1 METLEKQIRTYIAQN
16 ILFTGNEYP
25 YTDDISFLDQGIV
38 DSMNVLELVNF
49 VEERYGLRVEDRD
62 IVPDNFDSV
71 ARLAAYV
78 RNRKQIV

>member
-1 METLEKQIRTYIAQN
+1 METLEPQIRTYIAQN

-25 YTDDISFLDQGIV
+25 YADDISFLDQGIV

-49 VEERYGLRVEDRD
+49 VEERYGFQVDDRD

-78 RNRKQIV
+78 RKKKLPV

>member
-1 METLEKQIRTYIAQN
+1 MDTLEKQIRTYIAQN

-25 YTDDISFLDQGIV
+25 YTDDISFLDQGVV

-78 RNRKQIV
+78 RNKQQAA

>member
-1 METLEKQIRTYIAQN
+1 MDTLEKQIRTYIAQN

-78 RNRKQIV
+78 RNKKQIA

>member
-1 METLEKQIRTYIAQN
+1 MDTLEKQIRTYIAQN

-25 YTDDISFLDQGIV
+25 YTDDISFLDQGVV

-78 RNRKQIV
+78 RNKKQVA

>member
-1 METLEKQIRTYIAQN
+1 MDTLEKQIRTYIAQN
-16 ILFTGNEYP
+16 ILFTGNDYP

-49 VEERYGLRVEDRD
+49 VEEQYGLRVDDRD

-78 RNRKQIV
+78 RNKQQNA